1 MNLKASVFRQ
11 LYARREEYL
20 SGEEI
25 AKAAHVSRAAVWK
38 AVRALRTDGYEIV
51 SSPNRGY
58 RLISTGDA
66 LDNDLL
72 CALFPFPV
80 YHLKRV
86 SSTNSFAKSLDG
98 ETRPLLVVADAQTDG
113 RARYRRTFD
122 SPEGAGL
129 YMSYLFTPDDDFS
142 VAQATSF
149 SAQTAADAVGGTAA
163 GQEVFVGE
171 KKQAGVLVESVFDID
186 GAQSAIVGIGIYTE
200 GLKTSRLDLLIKI
213 VSALH
218 ERYNNRTD
226 AKKSLPAK

>member
-1 MNLKASVFRQ
+1 MNLKVSVFRQ
-11 LYARREEYL
+11 LYARRDEYL

-25 AKAAHVSRAAVWK
+25 AKAEHVSRAAIWK
-38 AVRALRTDGYEIV
+38 AVRALRADGCEIL
-51 SSPNRGY
+51 SLPNRGY

-66 LDNDLL
+66 LDRETL
-72 CALFPFPV
+72 CALFSFPV

-98 ETRPLLVVADAQTDG
+98 ATPLLVVADAQTDG
-113 RARYRRTFD
+113 RARYRRPFD

-142 VAQATSF
+142 VAEATSF
-149 SAQTAADAVGGTAA
+149 SAQTVAEIVGGRAE
-163 GQEVFVGE
+163 GQEVFIGG

-218 ERYNNRTD
+218 ERYKNRTD
-226 AKKSLPAK
+226 EKKSLPAK